1 MKISDIFNAA
11 AIAFN
16 WDTYVETANEPPY
29 IGEGFFPAKKKAGL
43 DLKFIKGSSGLPIS
57 LQESAFDAHAR
68 LRDRIGISMFQ
79 TEMPFF
85 REGFLI
91 TEQDR
96 QDILRAMDSNDP
108 YVMQALQN
116 IYDDSRE
123 LIRGA
128 NVVPERMRMQ
138 LLAPEDGALKISM
151 KSTKTGADYEYNFDA
166 SGAWKKTNYK
176 ELKGEASWSN
186 TEKSDPLS
194 DIEDMQEAIEEL
206 TGVKPDVLLLNK
218 STMQLLRDNK
228 KMQGYIQAKN
238 VAAIVRY
245 TSQSVKDFI
254 KEELG
259 ITVVEYNKKYLLE
272 KGGEAK
278 KFYPDGYATLLPST
292 PVGNTYYGT
301 TPEEA
306 DLTAGQGAS
315 VSIVNTGV
323 AVTVIEHPHP
333 VTQETIASEIVLP
346 SFEGM
351 DKVAVF
357 KAVDPSALTASS
369 NTTDAKAVTQ
379 KAS

>member
-1 MKISDIFNAA
+1 MKLTDIFNAA
-11 AIAFN
+11 SIAFN
-16 WDTYVETANEPPY
+16 WDTYVADSNEPPY

-68 LRDRIGISMFQ
+68 LRDRIGISTFQ

-91 TEQDR
+91 SEQDR
-96 QDILRAMDSNDP
+96 QDILRAQESNDP
-108 YVMQALQN
+108 YALQALQH
-116 IYDDSRE
+116 IYDDSQE

-138 LLAPEDGALKISM
+138 LLAPADGVLKISM
-151 KSTKTGADYEYNFDA
+151 KSNKTGADYEYNFDA
-166 SGAWKKTNYK
+166 DGSWKATNYK
-176 ELKGEASWSN
+176 ALTGTASWSD
-186 TEKSDPLS
+186 TENSDPLS
-194 DIEDMQEAIEEL
+194 DLEDMQEKIEEL
-206 TGVKPDVLLLNK
+206 TGVKPDVLLVNK
-218 STMQLLRDNK
+218 STMKLLRDNK
-228 KMQGYIQAKN
+228 KMQAYIQAKN

-245 TSQSVKDFI
+245 TSQSVKDYLN
-254 KEELG
+254 EELG
-259 ITVVEYNKKYLLE
+259 LTVVEYNKKYLLE

-278 KFYPDGYATLLPST
+278 NFYPDGYATLLPST
-292 PVGNTYYGT
+292 PLGNTYYGT

-306 DLTAGQGAS
+306 DLNAGQGAS
-315 VSIVNTGV
+315 VAIVNTGV
-323 AVTVIEHPHP
+323 AVTVINKAHP

-357 KAVDPSALTASS
+357 KAVDPEVSKASS
-369 NTTDAKAVTQ
+369 DAGQTEQPGAKG
-379 KAS
+379 

>member
-1 MKISDIFNAA
+1 MKLTDIFNAA
-11 AIAFN
+11 SIAFN
-16 WDTYVETANEPPY
+16 WDTYVADSNEPPY

-68 LRDRIGISMFQ
+68 LRDRIGISTFQ

-91 TEQDR
+91 SEQDR
-96 QDILRAMDSNDP
+96 QDILRAQESNDP
-108 YVMQALQN
+108 YALQALQR
-116 IYDDSRE
+116 IYDDSQE

-138 LLAPEDGALKISM
+138 LLAPVDGALKISM
-151 KSTKTGADYEYNFDA
+151 KSEKTGADYEYNFDA
-166 SGAWKKTNYK
+166 DGSWKATNYK
-176 ELKGEASWSN
+176 ALTGTASWSD
-186 TEKSDPLS
+186 TENSDPLS
-194 DIEDMQEAIEEL
+194 DIEDMQEKIEEL
-206 TGVKPDVLLLNK
+206 TGVKPDVLLINK
-218 STMQLLRDNK
+218 STMKLLRDNK
-228 KMQGYIQAKN
+228 KMQAYIQAKN

-245 TSQSVKDFI
+245 TSQSVKDYLN
-254 KEELG
+254 EELDL
-259 ITVVEYNKKYLLE
+259 TVVEYNKKYLLE

-278 KFYPDGYATLLPST
+278 NFYPDGYATLLPST
-292 PVGNTYYGT
+292 PLGNTYYGT

-306 DLTAGQGAS
+306 DLNAGQGAS
-315 VSIVNTGV
+315 VAIVNTGV
-323 AVTVIEHPHP
+323 AVTVINKAHP

-357 KAVDPSALTASS
+357 KAVDPEVS
-369 NTTDAKAVTQ
+369 
-379 KAS
+379 KASKDAGQTEQSGSKG

>member
-1 MKISDIFNAA
+1 MKLTDIFNAA
-11 AIAFN
+11 SIAFN
-16 WDTYVETANEPPY
+16 WDTYVADSNEPPY

-68 LRDRIGISMFQ
+68 LRDRIGISTFQ

-91 TEQDR
+91 SEQDR
-96 QDILRAMDSNDP
+96 QDILRAQESNDP
-108 YVMQALQN
+108 YALQALQH
-116 IYDDSRE
+116 IYDDSQE

-138 LLAPEDGALKISM
+138 LLAPADGVLKISM
-151 KSTKTGADYEYNFDA
+151 KSNKTGADYEYNFDA
-166 SGAWKKTNYK
+166 DGSWKATNYK
-176 ELKGEASWSN
+176 ALTGTASWSD
-186 TEKSDPLS
+186 TENSDPLS
-194 DIEDMQEAIEEL
+194 DLEDMQEKIEEL
-206 TGVKPDVLLLNK
+206 TGVKPDVLLVNK
-218 STMQLLRDNK
+218 STMKLLRDNK
-228 KMQGYIQAKN
+228 KMQAYIQAKN

-245 TSQSVKDFI
+245 TSQSVKDYLN
-254 KEELG
+254 EELNL
-259 ITVVEYNKKYLLE
+259 TVVEYNKKYLLE

-278 KFYPDGYATLLPST
+278 NFYPDGYATLLPST
-292 PVGNTYYGT
+292 PLGNTYYGT

-306 DLTAGQGAS
+306 DLNAGQGAS
-315 VSIVNTGV
+315 VAIVNTGV
-323 AVTVIEHPHP
+323 AVTVINKAHP

-357 KAVDPSALTASS
+357 KAVDPEVSRASS
-369 NTTDAKAVTQ
+369 DAGQTEQPGAKG
-379 KAS
+379 